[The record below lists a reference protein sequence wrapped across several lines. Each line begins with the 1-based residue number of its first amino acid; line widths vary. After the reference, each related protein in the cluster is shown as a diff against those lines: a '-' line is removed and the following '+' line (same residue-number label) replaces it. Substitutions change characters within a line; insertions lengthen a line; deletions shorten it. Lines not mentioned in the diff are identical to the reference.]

1 MKLKSLFSLLVL
13 FLAQNLFFAQST
25 DLDRFYF
32 YVKYVR
38 LPQKYTEPERRTYN
52 VVVSDN
58 TIGVDIDPNLF
69 LFK

>member
-32 YVKYVR
+32 YV
-38 LPQKYTEPERRTYN
+38 
-52 VVVSDN
+52 S
-58 TIGVDIDPNLF
+58 
-69 LFK
+69 